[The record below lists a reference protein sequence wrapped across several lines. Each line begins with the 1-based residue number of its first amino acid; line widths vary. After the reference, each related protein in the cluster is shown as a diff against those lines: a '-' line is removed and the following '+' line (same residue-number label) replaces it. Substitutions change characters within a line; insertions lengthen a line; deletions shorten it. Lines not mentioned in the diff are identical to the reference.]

1 MKVKAEAI
9 LGGCGTCQRPRRTGP
24 WSEQGQVEWGARP
37 GLLASWLPGWL
48 QTGLG
53 RSLGWRCSHIGQ
65 TQVEWC
71 PEPRCPR
78 ASLSPVKE

>member
-1 MKVKAEAI
+1 MKIKAEAI

-53 RSLGWRCSHIGQ
+53 RSLGVAVFARW
-65 TQVEWC
+65 
-71 PEPRCPR
+71 PD
-78 ASLSPVKE
+78 ASGVVPLSPDVRGPPFPC